1 MRDGVSYVFNRYSKA
16 SYKYLKAH
24 DRKQESK
31 HIIYVNANNLYGYA
45 LSSGSR

>member
-16 SYKYLKAH
+16 IYKYLKSH